1 MNPWIN
7 RQHFSKMLFF
17 LSKTGVGIVQ
27 MSDMDEFNRRFWKK
41 NADALAWFILIL
53 HQKK

>member
-1 MNPWIN
+1 
-7 RQHFSKMLFF
+7 MLFF

-27 MSDMDEFNRRFWKK
+27 MSEMDEFTHLFWKK
-41 NADALAWFILIL
+41 LADTLAWFTLIL